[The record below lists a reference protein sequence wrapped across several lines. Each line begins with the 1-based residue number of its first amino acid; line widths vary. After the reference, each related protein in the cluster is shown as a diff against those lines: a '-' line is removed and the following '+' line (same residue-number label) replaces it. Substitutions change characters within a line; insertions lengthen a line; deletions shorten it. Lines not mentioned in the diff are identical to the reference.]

1 MVFATD
7 PTRTVNLEQN
17 ETPVSKAL
25 SAVGAAE
32 LAIARA
38 MAATATAIAEGEV
51 KPCGCLYTLM
61 ACAQEDL
68 EKVKVRLKG
77 HSEKPGMSNSNM
89 AEVIMGLMRD

>member
-51 KPCGCLYTLM
+51 KPCACLYNPLV
-61 ACAQEDL
+61 CAQEDL
-68 EKVKVRLKG
+68 QKVRSRLENPSRKQA
-77 HSEKPGMSNSNM
+77 SSSNM